1 MPCLTCVKAYA
12 NLFPLC
18 SMAIIGP
25 LEKRLWNGSPS
36 YPRRSGDGQRTP
48 WRQNGGIERRL
59 RTILGKSKDL
69 ARWFLRTGMI
79 REEMR
84 PVEIDVTRQ

>member
-1 MPCLTCVKAYA
+1 
-12 NLFPLC
+12 
-18 SMAIIGP
+18 
-25 LEKRLWNGSPS
+25 
-36 YPRRSGDGQRTP
+36 
-48 WRQNGGIERRL
+48 
-59 RTILGKSKDL
+59 L